1 MKKFLAVLLSLVM
14 AFSFCLPAF
23 AEDSSSSGGIG
34 DILGNI
40 TLPDVD
46 LSGATDT
53 VKQLVSIII
62 NSNGNMDEAVIAEL
76 ITVLGKIADSGKV
89 GADVLTMILN
99 ALTKGS
105 NSGSGSGSNPDT
117 PSTTDSIR
125 TALDSL
131 TNEQRQYIAEVID
144 NYLFT
149 DFDNNPYK
157 PDADGNPT
165 TYNPEKAAV
174 IINAMSR
181 MDYEDIQKVLDEMH
195 ATQPAPEG
203 ENEYVP
209 ALSDSAY
216 AALTAEVIRQEDV
229 SKKND
234 ETAGPTETTT
244 SAIDGVKGFFGKAFE
259 TIKNPFGGG
268 RGDDDSTTTTKKS
281 ATSKSGSSASTG
293 KIPQTGDVALF
304 SVAGVAV
311 AAGIALV
318 LTKKK
323 KEDK

>member
-34 DILGNI
+34 DIIGNI

-53 VKQLVSIII
+53 VKQLVNIII
-62 NSNGNMDEAVIAEL
+62 NSNGKMDEAVIAEL
-76 ITVLGKIADSGKV
+76 ITILGKLADSGKV
-89 GADVLTMILN
+89 APDVLIMILN
-99 ALTKGS
+99 ALTKGG
-105 NSGSGSGSNPDT
+105 NSGGSNPNPGT
-117 PSTTDSIR
+117 PSTTGSIR

-131 TNEQRQYIAEVID
+131 TNDQRAYIAEVIE
-144 NYLFT
+144 NYLLT
-149 DFDNNPYK
+149 DFDNNPYM
-157 PDADGNPT
+157 PDDEGNPT
-165 TYNPEKAAV
+165 AYNPAKAAV

-181 MDYEDIQKVLDEMH
+181 MDYEDIQKVLDELH

-203 ENEYVP
+203 EDEYVP
-209 ALSDSAY
+209 ALSDGAY
-216 AALTAEVIRQEDV
+216 AALSAEVIRQEDI

-234 ETAGPTETTT
+234 ETAGPTEATT
-244 SAIDGVKGFFGKAFE
+244 SAIDGVKGFIGKAFE
-259 TIKNPFGGG
+259 TIKNLFGGG
-268 RGDDDSTTTTKKS
+268 SKGDDTTTTTKKS
-281 ATSKSGSSASTG
+281 TTSKNGSSASTG